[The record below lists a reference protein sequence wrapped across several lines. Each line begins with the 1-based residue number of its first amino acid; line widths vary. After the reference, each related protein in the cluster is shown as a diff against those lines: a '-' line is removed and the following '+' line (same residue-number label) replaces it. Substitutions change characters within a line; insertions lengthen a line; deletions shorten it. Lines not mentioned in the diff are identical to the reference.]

1 MLAHLIDYRPV
12 KIDFVLT
19 EAQKETFKDVLVLCK
34 GAKTSKE
41 AIETI
46 QDKFNCLFP
55 EGEVATRKYDAH
67 EIQEIREEYC
77 LKQENEAPLRKEEL
91 EITLERIKAMKKKA
105 EDALNSVMLEI
116 ADLAARVKK
125 GTCDFLLPPTETVR
139 IALNGSFLFYAW
151 VDGEMQLVKV
161 DEIPDWDRNS
171 LWSQEDWN
179 RKAMKEVFGVDFPE
193 VKKPVTADDDDNGDD
208 MPFPS
213 EEEAQAE
220 AQSEAQKPKSRGR
233 KKKDATGE
241 ETGDDE

>member
-1 MLAHLIDYRPV
+1 MLAHLLDYRPE

-19 EAQKETFKDVLVLCK
+19 EAQRETFKDVLVICK
-34 GAKTSKE
+34 GAKSSKE
-41 AIETI
+41 AIKVLE
-46 QDKFNCLFP
+46 DKFNCLFP

-77 LKQENEAPLRKEEL
+77 LKQENEAPMRKEEL
-91 EITLERIKAMKKKA
+91 EVTLERIKAMKKKA
-105 EDALNSVMLEI
+105 EDAYNSVLLEI

-125 GTCDFLLPPTETVR
+125 GTCDFALPATETVR
-139 IALNGSFLFYAW
+139 IALNGNFLFYSW
-151 VDGEMQLVKV
+151 VDGELQLTKV
-161 DEIPDWDRNS
+161 DEIPEWDRNS

-179 RKAMKEVFGVDFPE
+179 RRAMKEVFGVDFPE
-193 VKKPVTADDDDNGDD
+193 TKKPVSAEDVDQDNGDD

-220 AQSEAQKPKSRGR
+220 EQKPKSRGR